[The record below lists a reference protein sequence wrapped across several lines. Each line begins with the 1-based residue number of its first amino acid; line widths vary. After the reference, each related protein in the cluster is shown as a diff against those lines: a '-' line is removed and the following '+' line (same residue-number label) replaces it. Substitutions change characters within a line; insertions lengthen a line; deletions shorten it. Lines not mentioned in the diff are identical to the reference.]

1 MYTCSTFGTKQL
13 LAQNRLI
20 NLLITTMVVY
30 LQMAGLLKSAF
41 VVGYTGAVGRD
52 VVKALVDSKRFE
64 KVVLIGRRKVEYEDP
79 AFQELVTALL
89 YY

>member
-1 MYTCSTFGTKQL
+1 
-13 LAQNRLI
+13 
-20 NLLITTMVVY
+20 MVVY

-89 YY
+89 YYYKPMHEIGIFY